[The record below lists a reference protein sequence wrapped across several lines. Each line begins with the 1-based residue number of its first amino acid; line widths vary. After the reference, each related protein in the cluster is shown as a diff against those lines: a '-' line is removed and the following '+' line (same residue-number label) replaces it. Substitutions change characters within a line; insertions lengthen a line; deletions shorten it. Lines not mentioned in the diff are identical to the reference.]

1 MKKKVKKKK
10 AKNGNSTTVTDGLGI
25 ALPEEKIQYLES
37 QIQALQIQLSHRSEG
52 TSNAFSKCDS
62 MRKTLI
68 EATQKY
74 DEEKQLSLDLTQ
86 NMTRQY
92 KGMQDNLLN
101 KINSCERVIEDL
113 RVAAEVQSKEYE
125 QKVNGK
131 EGIIQERNQAIRLLE
146 KKTESLCFDFA
157 KMLSDAVN
165 QMKERIEVHSLYNN
179 QAVPI
184 QHRMEEF
191 NLQGVKS
198 LK

>member
-1 MKKKVKKKK
+1 M
-10 AKNGNSTTVTDGLGI
+10 
-25 ALPEEKIQYLES
+25 
-37 QIQALQIQLSHRSEG
+37 H
-52 TSNAFSKCDS
+52 
-62 MRKTLI
+62 KTLI

-131 EGIIQERNQAIRLLE
+131 EGIIQERKRRNLCVLTLPRCFLTLL
-146 KKTESLCFDFA
+146 
-157 KMLSDAVN
+157 
-165 QMKERIEVHSLYNN
+165 I
-179 QAVPI
+179 
-184 QHRMEEF
+184 
-191 NLQGVKS
+191 
-198 LK
+198 

>member
-1 MKKKVKKKK
+1 MLLL
-10 AKNGNSTTVTDGLGI
+10 GNSTTVTDGLGI

-37 QIQALQIQLSHRSEG
+37 QIQALQIQLSHRSE
-52 TSNAFSKCDS
+52 TPSNSFSKCDS
-62 MRKTLI
+62 MHKTLI